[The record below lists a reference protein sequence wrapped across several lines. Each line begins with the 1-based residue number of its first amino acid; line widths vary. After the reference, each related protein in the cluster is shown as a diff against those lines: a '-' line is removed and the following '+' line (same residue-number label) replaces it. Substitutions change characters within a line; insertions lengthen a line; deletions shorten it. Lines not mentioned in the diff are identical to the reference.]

1 MKFSALCF
9 ALCLGIAACYGQPA
23 AANSPNDRLF
33 AHIYGSVAG
42 AYIGNAMGVPVEG
55 WT

>member
-1 MKFSALCF
+1 MRLSTLFIALG
-9 ALCLGIAACYGQPA
+9 LGTVACYGQPA
-23 AANSPNDRLF
+23 TANSPNDRLF